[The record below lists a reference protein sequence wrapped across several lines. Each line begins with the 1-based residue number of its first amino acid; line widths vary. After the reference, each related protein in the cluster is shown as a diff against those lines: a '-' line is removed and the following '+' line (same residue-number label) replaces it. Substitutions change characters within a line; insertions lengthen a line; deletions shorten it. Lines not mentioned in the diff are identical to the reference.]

1 MTRED
6 KILKELKSGTSDGLE
21 ELIEGYYP
29 EILRYCIWH
38 TPDRAAAED
47 AVQETFLKV
56 IRYMDEYTHR
66 GKFRAFLYKVASNT
80 CKDIW
85 RARKHAEPLSEDAAY
100 TEAAFETVE
109 SDVDLRLLTARL
121 PDSQRE
127 VLLLRFAQE
136 LTLREIAKV
145 LDLPLRTVQ
154 SRLRAALKALEKQ
167 IEKGDCYP

>member
-1 MTRED
+1 
-6 KILKELKSGTSDGLE
+6 
-21 ELIEGYYP
+21 
-29 EILRYCIWH
+29 
-38 TPDRAAAED
+38 
-47 AVQETFLKV
+47 
-56 IRYMDEYTHR
+56 MDQYTHR

-85 RARKHAEPLSEDAAY
+85 RSRKPSAPLSEGTAY

-121 PDSQRE
+121 PDGQRE

-167 IEKGDCYP
+167 IGKGDYYP